1 MTALDRQLQPSRNPR
16 RYAAAVALFG
26 AAGVLIG
33 VHLWLPDTLLSQFV
47 FRYGDPNLVTV
58 WAAATIHDSTSH
70 LVSNLAWYGI
80 VIGPAYT
87 LYAIWGR
94 RRLFWLLYGSLL
106 VVTPLTTVAVDYWLL
121 YLRWGLVG
129 PESIAFGFSG
139 VVSAFGG
146 LLAVGLAKVVAE
158 WYSWPISIVTTLAF
172 VVSGMGVAVVR
183 SPLVASQRGGVVLAG
198 VLGIGMAGGL
208 LAWYRGW
215 ISLPQWLSTHQDA
228 ILLVGVCGSV
238 LSALVAGMVT
248 IEGVSAGR
256 FPNVIAHGTGFVTGV
271 SVAMGGW
278 CVARGVLSR

>member
-1 MTALDRQLQPSRNPR
+1 
-16 RYAAAVALFG
+16 
-26 AAGVLIG
+26 VLIG

-146 LLAVGLAKVVAE
+146 LLAVGLAGVVTE
-158 WYSWPISIVTTLAF
+158 RYSWSISIVTTVGF
-172 VVSGMGVAVVR
+172 VASGLGIALYQ
-183 SPLVASQRGGVVLAG
+183 SPLVAIPTTG
-198 VLGIGMAGGL
+198 VLTVGIVVAVGL
-208 LAWYRGW
+208 GSFWWRSRELSICG
-215 ISLPQWLSTHQDA
+215 WLSAHQEA
-228 ILLVGVCGSV
+228 ILLFGACGIV
-238 LSALVAGMVT
+238 VTALVAAMFSVET
-248 IEGVSAGR
+248 VSSGR
-256 FPNVIAHGTGFVTGV
+256 VPNVVAHGTGFVTGV
-271 SVAMGGW
+271 SLAATG
-278 CVARGVLSR
+278 LSLL

>member
-1 MTALDRQLQPSRNPR
+1 M
-16 RYAAAVALFG
+16 
-26 AAGVLIG
+26 LIG

-58 WAAATIHDSTSH
+58 WTAATIHDSTSH

-139 VVSAFGG
+139 VVSAYGG
-146 LLAVGLAKVVAE
+146 LLAVGLAGVVAE
-158 WYSWPISIVTTLAF
+158 RYSWPISIVTTIGF
-172 VVSGMGVAVVR
+172 VASGLGIALYQ
-183 SPLVASQRGGVVLAG
+183 SPLVTIRTTG
-198 VLGIGMAGGL
+198 VLTVGIVVAVGL
-208 LAWYRGW
+208 GSFWWRSRELSVRR
-215 ISLPQWLSTHQDA
+215 WLSTHQDA
-228 ILLVGVCGSV
+228 ILLFGACGIV
-238 LSALVAGMVT
+238 VTVLVAGMLSV
-248 IEGVSAGR
+248 EAVSGGR
-256 FPNVIAHGTGFVTGV
+256 FPNVVAHGTGFVTGV
-271 SVAMGGW
+271 SLAATG
-278 CVARGVLSR
+278 LSLL